1 MKRVITML
9 QVMQKR
15 LCAGMIV
22 AAVLVSGVNGNTQNR
37 AKSSTRLRSSSSKVE
52 RLWPA
57 WVRGFRDHIRPH
69 TESTVGALHEV
80 VGEDGVLMISLEDT
94 PERYDYSTSALRRV
108 GAHATK
114 FPATDVSSV
123 SPEQLASAC
132 PLRADAGGKADQE
145 GWCMEHG
152 KAGPGCASQIE
163 QAIADSH
170 RRALVQASKRDIPWT
185 AIMEDDMI
193 PVDIDRWGAAFKKA
207 WAKVPPQV
215 RIVRLSWCTFLFN
228 DTRTLVDVEPFR
240 LIDWVGRES
249 DGIYQAGGCT
259 GAYIVH
265 QDIIPELLNVFP
277 CCCGLDCCLAWDFYN
292 KKTDSGKTVGQTVML
307 NMDAHGSTEFARGFT
322 EADIKQSGIF
332 VQDNRILVSTRD
344 P

>member
-1 MKRVITML
+1 MF
-9 QVMQKR
+9 QVMQKC

-22 AAVLVSGVNGNTQNR
+22 VAALATSVNGNTQTS
-37 AKSSTRLRSSSSKVE
+37 AKSSARLRSSSSKVE

-57 WVRGFRDHIRPH
+57 WVREFRDHLGGRRPR
-69 TESTVGALHEV
+69 TPGPGMGALHEV
-80 VGEDGVLMISLEDT
+80 VGDDGLLMISLADT

-108 GAHATK
+108 GAYTTK

-123 SPEQLASAC
+123 SPEQLASSC

-145 GWCMEHG
+145 GWCSEHG

-170 RRALVQASKRDIPWT
+170 RRALVEASKRYIPWT

-193 PVDIDRWGAAFKKA
+193 PVDIDRWGSAFQKA
-207 WAKVPPQV
+207 WAKVPPEV

-228 DTRTLVDVEPFR
+228 DTRTLVDVAPFR
-240 LIDWVGRES
+240 LVDWVGRES

-277 CCCGLDCCLAWDFYN
+277 CCCGLDCCLSWDFYN

-322 EADIKQSGIF
+322 MTDIKQSGIF

-344 P
+344 A